1 MLDVGPATQSAARPG
16 PLRARPVASTGSV
29 SSASRRALR
38 NLGPL
43 GWVGVLLLASL
54 AIVAVCAP
62 WVAPYDPRVS
72 TGRPFE
78 PPSLAHL
85 LGTNDVGY
93 DLLSEL
99 IWGARVSLAIGLL
112 AAVVSTTLGTG
123 GGILAGYFRGRFDAV
138 LMRTVDLV
146 LVIPF
151 LPLMILL
158 AAYIGPSIT
167 TLAAV
172 IGLLLWGRPARVVR
186 SVALSQAAREY
197 VIAARA
203 LGAGSARILRLHVL
217 PAALS
222 ITIAEFVYLASRAIL
237 LETTLAFLGLGDPL
251 QKSWGSVLFHA
262 QARGAFLSGAWV
274 WWVLPP
280 GLLITASVLGFALVG
295 FDLERVVNPRL
306 RRR

>member
-1 MLDVGPATQSAARPG
+1 MRLIHRWLLPG
-16 PLRARPVASTGSV
+16 
-29 SSASRRALR
+29 
-38 NLGPL
+38 LGPV
-43 GWVGVLLLASL
+43 GWVGLLLLAILGL
-54 AIVAVCAP
+54 AALLAP
-62 WVAPYDPRVS
+62 WVAPYDPRATS
-72 TGRPFE
+72 GRPFE

-85 LGTNDVGY
+85 LGANDIGN

-99 IWGARVSLAIGLL
+99 IWGGRVSLAIGLL
-112 AAVVSTTLGTG
+112 AAIVSTTLGISA
-123 GGILAGYFRGRFDAV
+123 GILGGYFRGRFDAV

-158 AAYIGPSIT
+158 AAYLGPSIT
-167 TLAAV
+167 NLAAV

-186 SVALSQAAREY
+186 SVALTQSARDY
-197 VIAARA
+197 VTAARA
-203 LGAGSARILRLHVL
+203 MGAGPARILRLHVL
-217 PAALS
+217 PAVLS
-222 ITIAEFVYLASRAIL
+222 IAIAEFVYLASRAIL
-237 LETTLAFLGLGDPL
+237 LETTLAFLGLGDPA
-251 QKSWGSVLFHA
+251 QKSWGAVLFYA

-295 FDLERVVNPRL
+295 FDLERIVNPRL